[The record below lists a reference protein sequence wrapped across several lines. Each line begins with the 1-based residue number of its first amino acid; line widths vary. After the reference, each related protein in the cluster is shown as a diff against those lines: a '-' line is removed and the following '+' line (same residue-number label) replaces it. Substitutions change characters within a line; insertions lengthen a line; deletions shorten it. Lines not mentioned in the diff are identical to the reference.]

1 MKASELREKSV
12 EELNGE
18 LLSQL
23 EAQFKLRMQASTGQ
37 LNQTHLLKQA
47 RRDIARIKT
56 ILGQKELQERTQKA
70 GN

>member
-1 MKASELREKSV
+1 MKAQELNTKSV
-12 EELNGE
+12 EELNKE

-23 EAQFKLRMQASTGQ
+23 EEQFKLRMQKTTGQ

-56 ILGQKELQERTQKA
+56 ALRQKA
-70 GN
+70 GA

>member
-1 MKASELREKSV
+1 MKAQELNEKSV
-12 EELNGE
+12 DELNAE

-37 LNQTHLLKQA
+37 VNQTHLLKQS

-56 ILGQKELQERTQKA
+56 VLRQKA